1 MIQKIIAGVVL
12 WLIFALLMALFS
24 GPTDAYDF
32 WQAFLGANLLMVM
45 CFMIVIL
52 ITKVIPWALQTLLG
66 G

>member
-1 MIQKIIAGVVL
+1 MIQKILAGVIL

-24 GPTDAYDF
+24 GSTDADDF
-32 WQAFLGANLLMVM
+32 WQAFLGANLLMAV
-45 CFMIVIL
+45 CFTIMIL